1 MEIFDFS
8 QKTTKELEERLDYL
22 FNVAVE
28 KNKERIKAA
37 RALENFLETEVIDFL
52 ICTPDLQPLVAV
64 QLNRKAKVEFALQN
78 AGYRCVTFD
87 TIDNAAITT
96 IKRMLRS

>member
-28 KNKERIKAA
+28 QNKERIKAA
-37 RALENFLETEVIDFL
+37 RTLENCFETEEY
-52 ICTPDLQPLVAV
+52 DL
-64 QLNRKAKVEFALQN
+64 AKQEQASIHIEISEIREEL
-78 AGYRCVTFD
+78 YRR
-87 TIDNAAITT
+87 T
-96 IKRMLRS
+96 IKKEN

>member
-37 RALENFLETEVIDFL
+37 RALENFLETEEY
-52 ICTPDLQPLVAV
+52 DL
-64 QLNRKAKVEFALQN
+64 AKQE
-78 AGYRCVTFD
+78 
-87 TIDNAAITT
+87 
-96 IKRMLRS
+96 

>member
-37 RALENFLETEVIDFL
+37 RALENFLETEEY
-52 ICTPDLQPLVAV
+52 DL
-64 QLNRKAKVEFALQN
+64 AKQEQGIIHYEISELKYELERRQN
-78 AGYRCVTFD
+78 
-87 TIDNAAITT
+87 NAN
-96 IKRMLRS
+96 

>member
-8 QKTTKELEERLDYL
+8 EKTTKELEERLDYL

-37 RALENFLETEVIDFL
+37 RTLENLLETEEY
-52 ICTPDLQPLVAV
+52 DL
-64 QLNRKAKVEFALQN
+64 AKQEQ
-78 AGYRCVTFD
+78 G
-87 TIDNAAITT
+87 AIHSEISE
-96 IKRMLRS
+96 IKEELYKRTEKEN

>member
-22 FNVAVE
+22 FNIAVE

-37 RALENFLETEVIDFL
+37 RTLENFFETEEY
-52 ICTPDLQPLVAV
+52 DL
-64 QLNRKAKVEFALQN
+64 AKQEQGIIHYEISELKYELERRQN
-78 AGYRCVTFD
+78 
-87 TIDNAAITT
+87 NAN
-96 IKRMLRS
+96 

>member
-37 RALENFLETEVIDFL
+37 RALENCFETEEY
-52 ICTPDLQPLVAV
+52 DL
-64 QLNRKAKVEFALQN
+64 AKQEQASIHSEISEIKEEL
-78 AGYRCVTFD
+78 YRR
-87 TIDNAAITT
+87 T
-96 IKRMLRS
+96 IKKEN